1 MKVKQIK
8 KIFLTVIVALSFGIS
23 NQAYGFFIDYNAQWM
38 ANQGLKNAREQ
49 EKRNRERYE
58 EMYGE
63 DEYNNLMSKKTS
75 SNKKNTSS
83 STSAKTATSTK
94 KAKITFKPDG
104 NTKGL
109 DDLVLQYPSNK
120 RAQVKPILK
129 KLQDSFPQVARSV
142 GIPTNDLSTGMAALV
157 AGAYMAYNNVSLND
171 DYMKP
176 LQKQFKEAFESVS
189 DYDKMSDSDKKY
201 LYYQMVILG
210 MTLAVNQSQNQQNPN
225 SKTTAELRKGGKE
238 VLEGM
243 FGVDASQIKI
253 TSSGLSF

>member
-1 MKVKQIK
+1 MGKTFKYLFIT
-8 KIFLTVIVALSFGIS
+8 IIVGASLFISKPAYSFMG
-23 NQAYGFFIDYNAQWM
+23 YWYDYNSDWIQQDIM
-38 ANQGLKNAREQ
+38 R
-49 EKRNRERYE
+49 RTYE
-58 EMYGE
+58 N
-63 DEYNNLMSKKTS
+63 YNNVMG
-75 SNKKNTSS
+75 NNNGSS
-83 STSAKTATSTK
+83 SSKSTK
-94 KAKITFKPDG
+94 STPKKVTKSKITFKSNSDSR
-104 NTKGL
+104 GL
-109 DDLVLQYPSNK
+109 DYFVNRYPANQREEA
-120 RAQVKPILK
+120 RAYFK
-129 KLQDSFPQVARSV
+129 KIQDSFPQIAKSV

-176 LQKQFKEAFESVS
+176 LQKQFKEAFESIP

-201 LYYQMVILG
+201 LYDQMVILG
-210 MTLAVNQSQNQQNPN
+210 MTLAVTQSQNQQNPN

>member
-1 MKVKQIK
+1 MGKTFKYLFIT
-8 KIFLTVIVALSFGIS
+8 IIVGASLFISKPAYSFMG
-23 NQAYGFFIDYNAQWM
+23 YWYDYNTGWI
-38 ANQGLKNAREQ
+38 EQ
-49 EKRNRERYE
+49 DIMRRTFENHNRVFNNSSSNDDYE
-58 EMYGE
+58 EP
-63 DEYNNLMSKKTS
+63 
-75 SNKKNTSS
+75 
-83 STSAKTATSTK
+83 APPK
-94 KAKITFKPDG
+94 KAKITFKSNSDSR
-104 NTKGL
+104 GL
-109 DDLVLQYPSNK
+109 DYFVNRYPANQREEA
-120 RAQVKPILK
+120 RAYFK
-129 KLQDSFPQVARSV
+129 KIEDSFPQVAKSV

-201 LYYQMVILG
+201 LYDQMVILG

-225 SKTTAELRKGGKE
+225 AKTTAELRKAGKE

>member
-1 MKVKQIK
+1 MGKTFKYLFIT
-8 KIFLTVIVALSFGIS
+8 IIVGASLFISKPAYSFMG
-23 NQAYGFFIDYNAQWM
+23 YWYDYNTGWI
-38 ANQGLKNAREQ
+38 EQ
-49 EKRNRERYE
+49 DIMRRTFENHNRVFNNSSSNDDYE
-58 EMYGE
+58 EP
-63 DEYNNLMSKKTS
+63 
-75 SNKKNTSS
+75 
-83 STSAKTATSTK
+83 APPK
-94 KAKITFKPDG
+94 KAKITFKPNGDSR
-104 NTKGL
+104 GL
-109 DDLVLQYPSNK
+109 DYFVNRYPANQREEA
-120 RAQVKPILK
+120 RAYIK
-129 KLQDSFPQVARSV
+129 KIQDSFPQIAKSV

-201 LYYQMVILG
+201 LYDQMVILG
-210 MTLAVNQSQNQQNPN
+210 MTLAVTQSQNQQNPN
-225 SKTTAELRKGGKE
+225 PKTTAELRKGGKE

>member
-1 MKVKQIK
+1 MKINLKKLFVTAVIGLGVFVSQPAHAFAGYDFDYIGFQIEQDTLK
-8 KIFLTVIVALSFGIS
+8 RTF
-23 NQAYGFFIDYNAQWM
+23 DYYNEVTGT
-38 ANQGLKNAREQ
+38 NEIL
-49 EKRNRERYE
+49 EKSTN
-58 EMYGE
+58 
-63 DEYNNLMSKKTS
+63 S
-75 SNKKNTSS
+75 KNTSS
-83 STSAKTATSTK
+83 KATIK
-94 KAKITFKPDG
+94 KAKITFKSNNDSR
-104 NTKGL
+104 GL
-109 DDLVLQYPSNK
+109 DYFVNRYPANQRKEARTYFKS
-120 RAQVKPILK
+120 I
-129 KLQDSFPQVARSV
+129 QDSFPQVAKSV

-201 LYYQMVILG
+201 LYDQMVILG
-210 MTLAVNQSQNQQNPN
+210 MTLAVTQSQNQQNPN

>member
-1 MKVKQIK
+1 MGKTFKYLFITIIVGASLFISKPAYSFAGYDFDYIGFQIEQDTLK
-8 KIFLTVIVALSFGIS
+8 RTF
-23 NQAYGFFIDYNAQWM
+23 DY
-38 ANQGLKNAREQ
+38 
-49 EKRNRERYE
+49 
-58 EMYGE
+58 
-63 DEYNNLMSKKTS
+63 YNNVMGNNNGSSS
-75 SNKKNTSS
+75 SNSPKSTKSTPKKV
-83 STSAKTATSTK
+83 K
-94 KAKITFKPDG
+94 KAKITFKSNSDSR
-104 NTKGL
+104 GL
-109 DDLVLQYPSNK
+109 DYFVNRYPANQREEA
-120 RAQVKPILK
+120 RAYFK
-129 KLQDSFPQVARSV
+129 KIQDSFPQVAKSV
-142 GIPTNDLSTGMAALV
+142 GIPINDLSTGMAALV

-201 LYYQMVILG
+201 LYDQMVILG
-210 MTLAVNQSQNQQNPN
+210 MTLAVTQSQNQQNPN

>member
-1 MKVKQIK
+1 MGKTFKYLFIT
-8 KIFLTVIVALSFGIS
+8 IIVGASLFISKPAYSFMG
-23 NQAYGFFIDYNAQWM
+23 YWYDYNTGWI
-38 ANQGLKNAREQ
+38 EQ
-49 EKRNRERYE
+49 DIMRRTFENHNRVFNNSSSNDDYE
-58 EMYGE
+58 EP
-63 DEYNNLMSKKTS
+63 
-75 SNKKNTSS
+75 
-83 STSAKTATSTK
+83 APPK
-94 KAKITFKPDG
+94 KAKITFKSNGD
-104 NTKGL
+104 TRGL
-109 DDLVLQYPSNK
+109 DYYVNRYPENQRKEARTYFKS
-120 RAQVKPILK
+120 I
-129 KLQDSFPQVARSV
+129 QDSFPQVAKSV

-157 AGAYMAYNNVSLND
+157 AGAYMAYNNISLND

-201 LYYQMVILG
+201 LYDQMVILG
-210 MTLAVNQSQNQQNPN
+210 MTLAVTQSQNQQNPN

>member
-1 MKVKQIK
+1 MGKTFKYLFIT
-8 KIFLTVIVALSFGIS
+8 IIVGASLFISKPAYSFMG
-23 NQAYGFFIDYNAQWM
+23 YWYDYNTGWI
-38 ANQGLKNAREQ
+38 EQ
-49 EKRNRERYE
+49 DIMRRTFENHNRVFNNSSSNDDYE
-58 EMYGE
+58 EP
-63 DEYNNLMSKKTS
+63 
-75 SNKKNTSS
+75 
-83 STSAKTATSTK
+83 APPK
-94 KAKITFKPDG
+94 KAKITFKSNGD
-104 NTKGL
+104 TRGL
-109 DDLVLQYPSNK
+109 DYYVNRYPENQRKEARTYFKS
-120 RAQVKPILK
+120 I
-129 KLQDSFPQVARSV
+129 QDSFPEVAKSV

-201 LYYQMVILG
+201 LYDQMVILG
-210 MTLAVNQSQNQQNPN
+210 MTLAVTQSQNQQNPN

>member
-1 MKVKQIK
+1 MGKTFKYLFIA
-8 KIFLTVIVALSFGIS
+8 IIVGAGLFISEPAYSFMG
-23 NQAYGFFIDYNAQWM
+23 YWYDYNSDWIQQDIM
-38 ANQGLKNAREQ
+38 R
-49 EKRNRERYE
+49 RTYE
-58 EMYGE
+58 N
-63 DEYNNLMSKKTS
+63 YNNVMG
-75 SNKKNTSS
+75 NNNSS
-83 STSAKTATSTK
+83 SSSKSTNSTPK
-94 KAKITFKPDG
+94 KVTKSKITFKSNSDSR
-104 NTKGL
+104 GL
-109 DDLVLQYPSNK
+109 DYFVNRYPANQ
-120 RAQVKPILK
+120 REEARVYFK
-129 KLQDSFPQVARSV
+129 KIQDSFPQVAKSV

-201 LYYQMVILG
+201 LYDQMVILG
-210 MTLAVNQSQNQQNPN
+210 MTLAVTQSQNQQNPN
-225 SKTTAELRKGGKE
+225 AKTTAELRKGGKE

>member
-1 MKVKQIK
+1 MGKTFKYLFIT
-8 KIFLTVIVALSFGIS
+8 IIVGASLFISKPAYSFMG
-23 NQAYGFFIDYNAQWM
+23 YWYDYNTGWI
-38 ANQGLKNAREQ
+38 EQ
-49 EKRNRERYE
+49 DIMRRTFENHNRVFNNSSSNDDYE
-58 EMYGE
+58 EP
-63 DEYNNLMSKKTS
+63 
-75 SNKKNTSS
+75 
-83 STSAKTATSTK
+83 APPK
-94 KAKITFKPDG
+94 KAKITFKSNSDSR
-104 NTKGL
+104 GL
-109 DDLVLQYPSNK
+109 DYFVNRYPANQREEARTYFKS
-120 RAQVKPILK
+120 I
-129 KLQDSFPQVARSV
+129 QDSFPQVAKSV

-201 LYYQMVILG
+201 LYDQMVILG
-210 MTLAVNQSQNQQNPN
+210 MTLAVTQSQNQQNPN